1 MSKRSKR
8 PRLQTT
14 AASYITPRHNFTHSS
29 NTSTRTHQIVTSATM
44 EPTVT
49 EETNI
54 SLMNSE
60 FFMPTSFL
68 SEDFPATVEH
78 EPPAGV
84 EVVSK
89 LHCYANSVRIV
100 LILFSIYI

>member
-14 AASYITPRHNFTHSS
+14 AASDITPRHNFTHSS
-29 NTSTRTHQIVTSATM
+29 STSTRTRQIVTSATM

-60 FFMPTSFL
+60 FFMPTSFA

-89 LHCYANSVRIV
+89 PHRYANSVRIV
-100 LILFSIYI
+100 LIVFSIYM